1 MRLIQRKLVTT
12 DTARF
17 AVALYARAGGIGFFA
32 QLFQSALMPGQ
43 PAPGAGARGMV
54 ESTLSDSD
62 LAGLERKCRAL
73 IIASGGPIVS
83 DVDDRPRQGGSR
95 A

>member
-12 DTARF
+12 DTTRF
-17 AVALYARAGGIGFFA
+17 AVALYARAGGVGFFA
-32 QLFQSALMPGQ
+32 QLFQSTLVPPRPDAASG
-43 PAPGAGARGMV
+43 RMV

-73 IIASGGPIVS
+73 IIASGGTILS
-83 DVDDRPRQGGSR
+83 DVDDRPREGGGR